1 MKVLIIGGG
10 AAGMFAAIEASK
22 TNEVIVLEKMPR
34 LGTKLSITGKGRCN
48 VTNACDRE
56 SFFEAITRNSR
67 FMQSSFSFFN
77 NKDTIS
83 FFENIG
89 ISLKIERGQRV
100 FPISDSAKDIVLGLK
115 NEMIKN
121 GVKYYL
127 NTEVSEIEV
136 KENKVIGV
144 ILKNGKK
151 IDADAVILATGGTS
165 YKGTGSTGDGYNMLR
180 KIGLKVIEPTPS
192 LVPLETKNIN
202 VSSLMG
208 ISLRN
213 IGLSIFNKKGKRCF
227 NEMGEMLFTHFG
239 ISGPLV
245 LKASSIAFEEEDRK
259 ANDLVGYKA
268 EIDFK
273 PALDNKKIDKR
284 LQKEMV
290 ELSKKDLQNVLRG
303 WLPANIIPIFL
314 EKSKVDGR
322 IKMHEMTKENR
333 KRIINSL
340 KHFSIE
346 IKGFRKIEEAII
358 TRGGLDIKEVSPKTM
373 ESKHIK
379 NLFICGEVLDID
391 GLTGGFNLQVA
402 FSTAH
407 LAGSK
412 VGNND

>member
-151 IDADAVILATGGTS
+151 IDADAIILATGGTS

-227 NEMGEMLFTHFG
+227 YEMGEMLFTHFG

>member
-100 FPISDSAKDIVLGLK
+100 FPISDFAKDIVLGLK

-121 GVKYYL
+121 GAKYYL

-151 IDADAVILATGGTS
+151 IDADAIILATGGTS

-227 NEMGEMLFTHFG
+227 YEMGEMLFTHFG

>member
-121 GVKYYL
+121 GAKYYL

-136 KENKVIGV
+136 RENKVIGV

-151 IDADAVILATGGTS
+151 IDADAIILATGGTS

-227 NEMGEMLFTHFG
+227 YEMGEMLFTHFG

>member
-151 IDADAVILATGGTS
+151 IDADAIILATGGTS

>member
-151 IDADAVILATGGTS
+151 IDADAIILATGGTS

-202 VSSLMG
+202 ISSLMG

>member
-151 IDADAVILATGGTS
+151 IDADAIILATGGTS

-227 NEMGEMLFTHFG
+227 YEMGEMLFTHFG

-358 TRGGLDIKEVSPKTM
+358 TRGGLDIKEISPKTM